1 MTPLSPKVLLRA
13 EGLAVLVGAAVAYHA
28 VHASWIF
35 FAVLFLAPD
44 LAMIGYA
51 FGLKVGAV
59 SYNAAHSYI
68 GPLLLGLVAYLAQA
82 PGVYAYALMWTA
94 HIGFDRLLG
103 YGLKYETA
111 FKDTHLN
118 RV

>member
-1 MTPLSPKVLLRA
+1 MRLLSPKVLLHA
-13 EGLAVLVGAAVAYHA
+13 EGLAVLVAACAGYH
-28 VHASWIF
+28 VCGASWIL

-51 FGLKVGAV
+51 FGVKPGAIA
-59 SYNAAHSYI
+59 YNAAHTYV
-68 GPLLLGLVAYLAQA
+68 GPLLLGLIAYLGHA
-82 PGVYAYALMWTA
+82 PTLYPYALIWTA

-111 FKDTHLN
+111 FKDTHLR